1 MKITYFNDADPNA
14 DYMET
19 TITLDNKEIELDLNC
34 EEVIG
39 SIDWIDNYENYI
51 SKLEKI
57 KKEILHYINTDFKE
71 KGVTKEWIDF
81 HLEEIEE
88 EYINNLLKTTKQ
100 SLSKEEQALSLL
112 RLRRVGIY
120 PKYEG
125 YAIWDFVLDDEI
137 SDEILTLQTDI
148 DGNIIDIAWES

>member
-39 SIDWIDNYENYI
+39 SIDWIDDYENYI

-57 KKEILHYINTDFKE
+57 KK
-71 KGVTKEWIDF
+71 
-81 HLEEIEE
+81 
-88 EYINNLLKTTKQ
+88 
-100 SLSKEEQALSLL
+100 
-112 RLRRVGIY
+112 
-120 PKYEG
+120 
-125 YAIWDFVLDDEI
+125 
-137 SDEILTLQTDI
+137 
-148 DGNIIDIAWES
+148 